1 MPHLEVK
8 AWLQAHERDILE
20 RWLQSIRDAGLETML
35 AGKDDVQLQDRVRPL
50 YGAVVRA
57 MEEGRELS
65 RADLKDWVRRH
76 RIDGEL
82 PLASAL
88 KVVSTLRVAVDT
100 ALDDCDAQ
108 TTVAVHRA
116 LSPRLDQAIEHIAAL
131 YMQAMERALTE
142 RLEEAEYLAASLAQ
156 ATEETDRALI
166 KLRTV
171 YDISRA
177 LSTSLEVEET
187 FERLVTK
194 LGDALEAQHCAM
206 WLSDVGVLHVV
217 AMHTQDDI
225 HPQPVAEGTADN
237 SLSDAFRSAEMVVLH
252 RERLTRP
259 GDKKLLEELQAHTL
273 VIAPLVVQEISIGV
287 VTLGRQK
294 EFDTTELTLIESVV
308 SQAAIAL
315 QNAGLYQEV
324 RALNRSLEDR
334 VIARTR
340 ELAEEKER
348 VETLYAIAS
357 ELSSSLDLDQ
367 VLSKTLRL
375 VTQAVGARHG
385 SVMLIDP
392 QSEYLVTRARLGGD
406 PLPPGGKVTPFKPGV
421 GMAGWVVQNRQPV
434 LVHDVLED
442 ERWIR
447 IEGQTT
453 LTRSLIAAPLM
464 VGDDVHG
471 VLLISDS
478 RPNAFDESQLKL
490 VIASAQQVAQ
500 AINNAQLYNFVRESA
515 ERLGQLL
522 RREQEETSKS
532 QAILQSIADG
542 VIVNDTQYKVIVFNA
557 AAEEILGAKREVVL
571 GQDVRRLFHAFDE
584 EGRADAL
591 AALEALNNSTIT
603 AASQIVETT
612 LEIGGRVISAHMAPV
627 VTEAGESLGV
637 VTALRDIT
645 REVEA
650 DRAKTE
656 FVSTVSHELR
666 TPLTSIKGYT
676 DLLYSGA
683 VGPINEQQKR
693 FLGIVKNNAD
703 RLTALINDLLDIS
716 RIETGRIKLNVESV
730 DLREIVQ
737 EVVDSLREQIEG
749 KGLQLIV
756 DLPDRIEEIMGDRSR
771 LIQIVTNLLS
781 NAYKYTDEGW
791 IRISLS
797 PLEGAVRL
805 DVADSGIGI
814 ATEDQGKI
822 FERFYRADRTVM
834 EGRGG
839 TGLGLAITK
848 ELVELHGGRI
858 WVESELGVGSTFT
871 VILPA
876 AAQQLPPSLLSDL
889 PAGAKKILVVDDE
902 RDIVALLRHQLGTQ
916 GYQVIT
922 ASTGGQAIAKAVH
935 EQPDLITLDILLP
948 DRHGFDVL
956 RELKARPETAHIPV
970 IVLSVVQ
977 DERSGY
983 RLGAVDYILKP
994 IDEERL
1000 LKSISRV
1007 LSGKGKILI
1016 AEDDPDTADMLME
1029 LLSRHGY
1036 EPLHAGDGYETLVLA
1051 RRERPDLILLDLRMP
1066 GMDGY
1071 EALTRLKKDPETR
1084 GIPILAMSAHAVDA
1098 AQERLKL
1105 QAMGAEDFFAKP
1117 LSLDELLAEI
1127 ERVTLDLEETEG
1139 NGNTNA
1145 SSSQ

>member
-1 MPHLEVK
+1 MPQTEVT
-8 AWLQAHERDILE
+8 AWLQRRDKEIVE
-20 RWLQSIRDAGLETML
+20 RWLRAIRDSGVDL
-35 AGKDDVQLQDRVRPL
+35 AAAEEGDARLREAVQPLYQAIKRAIQEDRPL
-50 YGAVVRA
+50 NAPDL
-57 MEEGRELS
+57 EE
-65 RADLKDWVRRH
+65 WVRHH
-76 RIDGEL
+76 RVDGGV
-82 PLASAL
+82 PLASL
-88 KVVSTLRVAVDT
+88 LRVISTLRETVDAV
-100 ALDDCDAQ
+100 LDEHDAQ
-108 TTVAVHRA
+108 TALAVHRSLA
-116 LSPRLDQAIEHIAAL
+116 SRLDQAVEHIAAL
-131 YMQAMERALTE
+131 YMQAMEHALTE
-142 RLEEAEYLAASLAQ
+142 RLEEAEYLATSLAQ
-156 ATEETDRALI
+156 ATEETDRALV

-217 AMHTQDDI
+217 AMHTQDDL
-225 HPQPVAEGTADN
+225 HPQPVAESADDN
-237 SLSDAFRSAEMVVLH
+237 SLSDAFRSADMVVLH

-259 GDKKLLEELQAHTL
+259 GDKKLLDELQAYTL

-287 VTLGRQK
+287 VTLGRREGEK
-294 EFDTTELTLIESVV
+294 EFDTTEITLIESVV

-334 VIARTR
+334 VIARTK

-348 VETLYAIAS
+348 VEALYAIAR

-392 QSEYLVTRARLGGD
+392 QTEYLVTRARLGGD
-406 PLPPGGKVTPFKPGV
+406 PLPSGGKVTPFKPGF
-421 GMAGWVVQNRQPV
+421 GMAGWVVQKREPV

-442 ERWIR
+442 ERWVQ

-471 VLLISDS
+471 VLLISDA
-478 RPNAFDESQLKL
+478 RPHAFDEPQLKM
-490 VIASAQQVAQ
+490 VIAAAQQVAQ

-532 QAILQSIADG
+532 RAILQSIADG

-557 AAEEILGAKREVVL
+557 AAEDILGARRDVVL

-591 AALEALNNSTIT
+591 AALEALNTSSIT
-603 AASQIVETT
+603 ATSQIVETT
-612 LEIGGRVISAHMAPV
+612 LEIGGRVLSAHMAPV
-627 VTEAGESLGV
+627 VTEGGESLGV

-683 VGPINEQQKR
+683 VGPVNEHQKR

-716 RIETGRIKLNVESV
+716 RIETGRIKLNIESV

-749 KGLQLIV
+749 KGLRLVV
-756 DLPDRIEEIMGDRSR
+756 DLPERIEGIMGDRSR
-771 LIQIVTNLLS
+771 LVQIVTNLLS

-797 PLEGAVRL
+797 QLEGAVRL
-805 DVADSGIGI
+805 DVADSGIGV

-822 FERFYRADRTVM
+822 FERFYRADQTVM

-871 VILPA
+871 VVLPT
-876 AAQQLPPSLLSDL
+876 AAQQLPPSLLSGL

-922 ASTGGQAIAKAVH
+922 ASTGGQAIAKAIH

-977 DERSGY
+977 DEGSGY
-983 RLGAVDYILKP
+983 RLGAVDYIIKP
-994 IDEERL
+994 INEERL

-1007 LSGKGKILI
+1007 LSRKGKVLI
-1016 AEDDPDTADMLME
+1016 AEDDPDTAEMLIE
-1029 LLSRHGY
+1029 LLQRHDY
-1036 EPLHAGDGYETLVLA
+1036 ETLHASDGYETLVVA
-1051 RRERPDLILLDLRMP
+1051 RRERPGLILLDLRMP

-1105 QAMGAEDFFAKP
+1105 QAMGAEDFFSKP
-1117 LSLDELLAEI
+1117 LSLDALLAEI
-1127 ERVTLDLEETEG
+1127 ERVTLDAQETG
-1139 NGNTNA
+1139 DNDDTDA
-1145 SSSQ
+1145 R